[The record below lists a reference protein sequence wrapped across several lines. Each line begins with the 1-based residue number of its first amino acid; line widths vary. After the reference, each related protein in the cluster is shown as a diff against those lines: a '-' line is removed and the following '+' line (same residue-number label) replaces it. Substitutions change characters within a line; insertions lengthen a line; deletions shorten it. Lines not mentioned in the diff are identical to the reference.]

1 MWFFSLLF
9 TLEVNWAARYM
20 AVSRNVHVGEILC
33 VDATAPSIQEDW
45 NECTWLAI
53 IAGYFYRLTPFV
65 FVASA
70 TDLLRPLP
78 LLAQGGL
85 ALLQAL
91 CMPLTYL
98 LPFFLDTLPMIL
110 AGKAGYDNSDDGCP
124 TKTHSIYVEAGCYV
138 VYFVVIFT
146 ALRDLHRNVRAVR
159 AGVEFVASTS
169 TPSS

>member
-70 TDLLRPLP
+70 TDLLLRVRYLKDPE
-78 LLAQGGL
+78 GGL
-85 ALLQAL
+85 ALLQA
-91 CMPLTYL
+91 CM
-98 LPFFLDTLPMIL
+98 
-110 AGKAGYDNSDDGCP
+110 GCP
-124 TKTHSIYVEAGCYV
+124 
-138 VYFVVIFT
+138 
-146 ALRDLHRNVRAVR
+146 
-159 AGVEFVASTS
+159 
-169 TPSS
+169 